1 MDRSTD
7 ETGAPFE
14 RQSAR
19 RHLELARA
27 ELRLLDAVIPGRLK
41 TVMQELDEADR
52 LLASSDD
59 ASAPKRMGCPFCGK
73 QIMAN
78 ATLCGFCWRK
88 LDSAVHS

>member
-7 ETGAPFE
+7 ETGTHFE

-19 RHLELARA
+19 RHLEAARA
-27 ELRLLDAVIPGRLK
+27 ELRLLDTALPGRLQAA
-41 TVMQELDEADR
+41 MRELDEADR
-52 LLASSDD
+52 LLTSTDD
-59 ASAPKRMGCPFCGK
+59 AAAPKRRGCPFCGK

-88 LDSAVHS
+88 LDIVHS